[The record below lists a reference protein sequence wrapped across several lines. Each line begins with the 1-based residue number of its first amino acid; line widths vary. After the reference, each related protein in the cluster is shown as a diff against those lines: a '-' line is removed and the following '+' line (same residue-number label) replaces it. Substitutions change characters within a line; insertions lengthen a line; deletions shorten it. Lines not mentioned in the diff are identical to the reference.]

1 VTAVVALVVA
11 VLALAL
17 SGAGVGGAIAWR
29 RTHRRFDALAE
40 QLYVDSRLEQLT
52 VDTLLAMRR
61 AVGQAGGGF
70 RDRTG

>member
-1 VTAVVALVVA
+1 VTAVVALAVA

-17 SGAGVGGAIAWR
+17 SGAGIAAAIAWR

-52 VDTLLAMRR
+52 VETLLAMRQ
-61 AVGQAGGGF
+61 AVRQAAGGLH
-70 RDRTG
+70 DRMG